1 MVPSDRP
8 PFRSTPVEP
17 VSVDRPIVRE
27 TARARRGETHQRL
40 LEATRDLL
48 ETTELERITV
58 QRIAEEAGLS
68 RTVFYRFFPDRSEL
82 LRELAG
88 EVSLRLH
95 EAARPWLIDG
105 TGELRPAM
113 LEFFRTFQRDSPVWR
128 ALLDESTRI
137 PEFGTA
143 YTQLMDD
150 FAGLVEAR
158 FLEINPALL
167 NAWQIARALNLMN
180 ERLLYTYARK
190 SATDEE
196 LQFWSNLATDFFEQA
211 VQEKS
216 K

>member
-1 MVPSDRP
+1 
-8 PFRSTPVEP
+8 
-17 VSVDRPIVRE
+17 
-27 TARARRGETHQRL
+27 
-40 LEATRDLL
+40 
-48 ETTELERITV
+48 
-58 QRIAEEAGLS
+58 
-68 RTVFYRFFPDRSEL
+68 
-82 LRELAG
+82 
-88 EVSLRLH
+88 
-95 EAARPWLIDG
+95 
-105 TGELRPAM
+105 M
-113 LEFFRTFQRDSPVWR
+113 LEFFRTFQRDSDVWR

-137 PEFGTA
+137 PEFGSA